1 MEIEEHYSIL
11 VEAGDRCLQELV
23 KPKLFLRDLF
33 CMACS
38 PYQPDYLVNGVLRIC
53 KSLADEIEPSKFDEC
68 GMMQVGERGMEV
80 YGDDTVKPSLTWAS
94 TLAFISDATGAK
106 PPFLEDFQIQIIDDN
121 TNCFGASAAG
131 SAQPTAML
139 AIIVAL
145 VAASQLRLSL

>member
-38 PYQPDYLVNGVLRIC
+38 PYQPDYLVNGTLRIC
-53 KSLADEIEPSKFDEC
+53 KSLADEITPSKFDEC

-80 YGDDTVKPSLTWAS
+80 YGDDTVMPSLTWAT
-94 TLAFISDATGAK
+94 TLAFLQDATGAK
-106 PPFLEDFQIQIIDDN
+106 PPFLEDYQLVIVDDN
-121 TNCFGASAAG
+121 TNCFGANGAGLALPSIAVLVAVLSAASG
-131 SAQPTAML
+131 ILLQ
-139 AIIVAL
+139 
-145 VAASQLRLSL
+145 